1 MSRPAASVA
10 MDLAPVSTPSASFP
24 TIPMLPE
31 ARCEECHDLLSDW
44 CDPLECNAQNRRK
57 QPHIHHVD
65 RDGRRL
71 SQLESNALMHFYS
84 AAAFQPCSTCH
95 GALYYI
101 KP

>member
-1 MSRPAASVA
+1 
-10 MDLAPVSTPSASFP
+10 
-24 TIPMLPE
+24 MLPE

-71 SQLESNALMHFYS
+71 TQLESHALMHFYS
-84 AAAFQPCSTCH
+84 ALVFLVL
-95 GALYYI
+95 ALIWFGYELGWGGGDPNDPHHHVPGT
-101 KP
+101 K